1 MRIIRLIVIGKSQE
15 PFIREGI
22 RVYLKKLSHYIK
34 VDYVEIKPAKYNS
47 GTTDQWQRQET
58 GKMLKIL
65 DSSELNVFLDESGK
79 RESSKGLARW
89 FKKQVPLGW
98 RRVNFFI
105 GGAYGF
111 DKSLLPSG
119 VHLLRLSDLTFT
131 HQMVR
136 LILLEQLYRA
146 FTIMCGEPYHHV

>member
-34 VDYVEIKPAKYNS
+34 VDYVEIKPVNYNS
-47 GTTDQWQRQET
+47 GTTDQWRRQET
-58 GKMLKIL
+58 GKLLKIL

-79 RESSKGLARW
+79 RQSSKGLARW
-89 FKKQVPLGW
+89 FEKQVPLGW

-119 VHLLRLSDLTFT
+119 VQFLRLSDLTFT